1 MNLPKISVIALYGT
15 ASIVALA
22 AFVTALRSDITTENP
37 AGEAGLYSPL
47 IALSLLCRLPFLLF
61 AENFVLDAWLPRRAR
76 GTFVGVGSLASA
88 YLWIADEAGIHPSN
102 LKLLADLS
110 FIWIAAAIVVSIFMA
125 AVFLRDRSNQN

>member
-47 IALSLLCRLPFLLF
+47 IALSVAVLFF
-61 AENFVLDAWLPRRAR
+61 AENFVLDAWLPRRVR

-88 YLWIADEAGIHPSN
+88 YLWIADEAGIHPIN

-110 FIWIAAAIVVSIFMA
+110 FVWIAAAIVVSIFMA